1 MAQIARKELPP
12 VNAFQVLL
20 GPRERDPAGIIPD
33 LVYTAL
39 PHLYVCAGLLTIV
52 LLRNGIAVFST
63 VAWFSAAAIVW
74 VRRYR
79 YRSPFE
85 GSGGR
90 IDLPTVID
98 DDGPAEEVVQIY
110 WQASFECGHAVID
123 AQHRRLW
130 GLSDR
135 LAKALMARESPGDIA
150 WLLDDLV
157 DRITDHFCT
166 EEAVLAKVK
175 HPICKEHQGVHRALL
190 ARTADL
196 RDRHRRG
203 EVPTA
208 ELVGFIVREV
218 VADHIAKEAVEFSS
232 LWSKR
237 HSRIKHSRRK
247 SR

>member
-12 VNAFQVLL
+12 VNVLQVLL
-20 GPRERDPAGIIPD
+20 GARERDPAGVIPD

-52 LLRNGIAVFST
+52 LLRNWISPVLST

-74 VRRYR
+74 MRRYR

-98 DDGPAEEVVQIY
+98 EDGPADEVVQIY

-130 GLSDR
+130 DS
-135 LAKALMARESPGDIA
+135 
-150 WLLDDLV
+150 
-157 DRITDHFCT
+157 
-166 EEAVLAKVK
+166 
-175 HPICKEHQGVHRALL
+175 
-190 ARTADL
+190 RTGWP
-196 RDRHRRG
+196 R
-203 EVPTA
+203 P
-208 ELVGFIVREV
+208 
-218 VADHIAKEAVEFSS
+218 
-232 LWSKR
+232 
-237 HSRIKHSRRK
+237 
-247 SR
+247 